1 MSPTPL
7 EGLESGLVQ
16 SSPPPNAATTTR
28 HKRHVAAMSPVVTIT
43 EATYYLSCRVGL
55 AEDEPQRV
63 ASGLLHLVLLD
74 E

>member
-1 MSPTPL
+1 M
-7 EGLESGLVQ
+7 
-16 SSPPPNAATTTR
+16 R
-28 HKRHVAAMSPVVTIT
+28 PVVTIT